1 VVSVYSGLME
11 PTEGAPENPATAPE
25 MQAAGETESPEVP
38 WERPGSGVLGALWE
52 TLLLSLV
59 KPGQLFRQMSPAAPA
74 GRPAYR
80 GVLHPL
86 TYLCTLVLLMSVAV
100 FLYMLSMGAGLLAL
114 TSVGRLVLY
123 SAVLVFVHSLLAHL
137 LLVVMRGARAR
148 FVTTFRVVCYSAGA
162 QVLGLV
168 PIFGGILVLG
178 WGLALVSVGIVTH
191 HRASW
196 PKAIAAAAV
205 PPVLMIVYFFVRS
218 YLPFGY
224 MPSFL

>member
-1 VVSVYSGLME
+1 ME
-11 PTEGAPENPATAPE
+11 PTGDAPENQPAAPE
-25 MQAAGETESPEVP
+25 EQSAGETRRPEVP

-86 TYLCTLVLLMSVAV
+86 TYLCTIVLLMSVAL
-100 FLYMLSMGAGLLAL
+100 FLFMLSSGAGLLAL

-123 SAVLVFVHSLLAHL
+123 SSALVFVHSLLAHL
-137 LLVVMRGARAR
+137 LLVVTRGARAR

-168 PIFGGILVLG
+168 PIFGGILTLG
-178 WGLALVSVGIVTH
+178 WGLALVSVGLVTH
-191 HRASW
+191 HRVGW
-196 PKAIAAAAV
+196 PKAIAAAAA
-205 PPVLMIVYFFVRS
+205 PPVLILVYLFLRPH
-218 YLPFGY
+218 LPGGLF
-224 MPSFL
+224 PSFF